1 MTGIDAQYPRDHPVL
16 NGCMVGSHTLDVMAA
31 TVIIQLL
38 LGERWFKKSSI
49 CRPKDRRVATVLA
62 PWITKSTTGYSTN
75 VIIGNKVKFQS
86 PILAYTLGNMEV
98 NIVCMAK
105 LNY

>member
-1 MTGIDAQYPRDHPVL
+1 
-16 NGCMVGSHTLDVMAA
+16 LDVIAA
-31 TVIIQLL
+31 TVIFQLL
-38 LGERWFKKSSI
+38 LREWWFKKCSI
-49 CRPKDRRVATVLA
+49 CRPKDRRVARVLA

-75 VIIGNKVKFQS
+75 VIIGDKVKLQS